1 MKNLKPGISVSNS
14 DMKEKDSQHFKSVLM
29 AYFILVLH
37 IVLVAGLV
45 LMVIFFRGIINYMI
59 WIFLGGLIAIIFS
72 GYHFYKRMKME
83 GKTLREILNTYRN
96 DGRSVEVSFLGGLAS
111 LKIGGEHHHPPALN
125 SNSSGRLKQLEDPE
139 SIRRKEFSE
148 LVRLLE
154 NNLITLEEYNKFKEQ
169 IFKS

>member
-1 MKNLKPGISVSNS
+1 MALPK
-14 DMKEKDSQHFKSVLM
+14 KEKENQHFKSVLM

-37 IVLVAGLV
+37 VVLVAGLV
-45 LMVIFFRGIINYMI
+45 LMVIFFRGLINYMI
-59 WIFLGGLIAIIFS
+59 WIFLGGLIAIIAS

-83 GKTLREILNTYRN
+83 GKTLREILNTYRYS
-96 DGRSVEVSFLGGLAS
+96 GRSVEVSFLGGLAS
-111 LKIGGEHHHPPALN
+111 LKIGGEHQNPPALN
-125 SNSSGRLKQLEDPE
+125 SHSSRRLKQLEDPE
-139 SIRRKEFSE
+139 SMRHKEFSE

>member
-1 MKNLKPGISVSNS
+1 MKNLNPKINVSNN
-14 DMKEKDSQHFKSVLM
+14 DMKEKESQHFKSVLM

-37 IVLVAGLV
+37 VVLVAGLV

-59 WIFLGGLIAIIFS
+59 WIFLGGLIAIIAS

-83 GKTLREILNTYRN
+83 GKTLQEILSTYRHS
-96 DGRSVEVSFLGGLAS
+96 GRSVEISFLGGLAS
-111 LKIGGEHHHPPALN
+111 LKIGGEHHSSPALN
-125 SNSSGRLKQLEDPE
+125 SNSSGYLKQLEHPE
-139 SIRRKEFSE
+139 SIRNKEFTE

-154 NNLITLEEYNKFKEQ
+154 KNLITLEEYNKFKEQ

>member
-1 MKNLKPGISVSNS
+1 MAFK
-14 DMKEKDSQHFKSVLM
+14 KEKESQHFKSVLM

-59 WIFLGGLIAIIFS
+59 WIFLGGLIAIIVS

-83 GKTLREILNTYRN
+83 GKTLREILNTYRHS
-96 DGRSVEVSFLGGLAS
+96 GRSVEVSFLGGLAS
-111 LKIGGEHHHPPALN
+111 LKIGGEHHNPPALN
-125 SNSSGRLKQLEDPE
+125 SHSSGQIKQLEDPE
-139 SIRRKEFSE
+139 SIRYKEFSE

-154 NNLITLEEYNKFKEQ
+154 NNLITLEEYNKFKEE

>member
-1 MKNLKPGISVSNS
+1 MAFK
-14 DMKEKDSQHFKSVLM
+14 KEKESQHFKSVLI

-37 IVLVAGLV
+37 VVLVAGLV
-45 LMVIFFRGIINYMI
+45 MMVIFFRGILNYMI
-59 WIFLGGLIAIIFS
+59 WIFLGGLIAIIVS

-83 GKTLREILNTYRN
+83 GKTLREILNTYRHS
-96 DGRSVEVSFLGGLAS
+96 GRSVEVSFLGGLAS
-111 LKIGGEHHHPPALN
+111 LKIGGEHHNPPALN
-125 SNSSGRLKQLEDPE
+125 GNSSGHLKQLEDPE
-139 SIRRKEFSE
+139 SIRYKEFSE

>member
-1 MKNLKPGISVSNS
+1 MAFK
-14 DMKEKDSQHFKSVLM
+14 KEKESQHFKSVLI

-37 IVLVAGLV
+37 VVLVAGLV
-45 LMVIFFRGIINYMI
+45 MMVIFFRGILNYMI
-59 WIFLGGLIAIIFS
+59 WIFLGGLIAIIVS

-83 GKTLREILNTYRN
+83 GKTLREILNTYRHS
-96 DGRSVEVSFLGGLAS
+96 GRSVEVSFLGGLAS
-111 LKIGGEHHHPPALN
+111 LKIGGEHHSPPALN
-125 SNSSGRLKQLEDPE
+125 GNSSGHLKQLEDPE
-139 SIRRKEFSE
+139 SIRYKEFSE

>member
-1 MKNLKPGISVSNS
+1 MAFKT
-14 DMKEKDSQHFKSVLM
+14 KEKEDKHFKSVLM

-37 IVLVAGLV
+37 VILIAGLV

-59 WIFLGGLIAIIFS
+59 WIFLGGLIAILAS

-83 GKTLREILNTYRN
+83 GKTLREILNSHRYS
-96 DGRSVEVSFLGGLAS
+96 GRSVEVSVLGGLAS
-111 LKIGGEHHHPPALN
+111 LKIGGAHHNPPAIDTN
-125 SNSSGRLKQLEDPE
+125 HSGHLPQLEDPE
-139 SIRRKEFSE
+139 SIRYKEFSE

-154 NNLITLEEYNKFKEQ
+154 NDLITLEEYNKFKEQ

>member
-1 MKNLKPGISVSNS
+1 MAFK
-14 DMKEKDSQHFKSVLM
+14 KEKESQHFKSVLM

-59 WIFLGGLIAIIFS
+59 WIFLGGLIAIIAS

-83 GKTLREILNTYRN
+83 GKTLREILNTYRHS
-96 DGRSVEVSFLGGLAS
+96 GRSVEVSFLGGLAS
-111 LKIGGEHHHPPALN
+111 LKIGGEHHNPPAL
-125 SNSSGRLKQLEDPE
+125 SGNSSGHVKQLEDPE
-139 SIRRKEFSE
+139 TVQYKEFSE

-154 NNLITLEEYNKFKEQ
+154 KNLITLEEYNKFKEQ
-169 IFKS
+169 LFKS